1 METGRFILVPP
12 KYDESMGEGEEK
24 VCIPFRLKR
33 VAYRMG
39 QKRKTIWHEG

>member
-24 VCIPFRLKR
+24 AL
-33 VAYRMG
+33 Y
-39 QKRKTIWHEG
+39 TIQTQEGGPQNGAEAKNYLA